1 MTTHPTAA
9 AATGLPEP
17 EFSLYGL
24 SKHLDR
30 TWELAAA
37 LGLCISTIDNV
48 HQREAM
54 RGLADMIDE
63 RISAAQHCASL
74 HASALEKQEPQS

>member
-1 MTTHPTAA
+1 MTTHTAA

-24 SKHLDR
+24 SNHLDR
-30 TWELAAA
+30 TWELMSA
-37 LGLCISTIDNV
+37 LGLCISTVDNA

-54 RGLADMIDE
+54 RGLANMIEE

-74 HASALEKQEPQS
+74 HAAALEQQEERT